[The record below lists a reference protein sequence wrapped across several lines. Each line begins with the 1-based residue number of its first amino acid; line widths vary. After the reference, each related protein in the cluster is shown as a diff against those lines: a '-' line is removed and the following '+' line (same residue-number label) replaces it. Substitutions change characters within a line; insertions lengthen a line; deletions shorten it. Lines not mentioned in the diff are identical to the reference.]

1 MITVSDLLLH
11 PLFSEFELVSDNTG
25 LSNVISGTGIFEWET
40 PEIIN
45 ETFDPGEFVIT
56 TLANMQDHP
65 EASIAGINA
74 LIEKDVAAIAVKKIH
89 TNMLD
94 ADIIEYANSHHI
106 AIFTFSG
113 TFFDDII
120 FTIKS
125 LLATG
130 DLNGLLR
137 DKVKA
142 LLNEADPEIQQM
154 MIKQL
159 NPSFADNC
167 ICCCC
172 IPKAKKS
179 AAALEKFWLSHIK
192 YYKEQPSVRV
202 IRCNNCILVIYTSS
216 NTVTDLNS
224 GLSGFLSE
232 ISLSP
237 ESFRSG
243 ISETLPIKNLAALIE
258 ESVQAAYSSVI
269 CNEDKTAFS
278 EIGIM
283 QIIIPNMHTRWVSN
297 FYKTINK
304 KLTVYDKNHNT
315 NLHETLI
322 TYIYSE
328 GDVKLTAKQ
337 LYQHGN
343 TIRYRLEKIKTVLG
357 LSDSS
362 DIYIQLF
369 AYAKLHKLYSIF
381 DGENLI

>member
-11 PLFSEFELVSDNTG
+11 PLFSEFELVSDDTG
-25 LSNVISGTGIFEWET
+25 LSNVVSGTGIFEWET

-56 TLANMQDHP
+56 ALANMQEHP

-74 LIEKDVAAIAVKKIH
+74 LIEKGVAAIAVKKIH

-106 AIFTFSG
+106 AVFTFSG

-120 FTIKS
+120 FTVKS

-130 DLNGLLR
+130 DLNELLR

-142 LLNEADPEIQQM
+142 LLAENDPEIQQQ
-154 MIKQL
+154 MIRQL

-172 IPKAKKS
+172 IPKTKKS
-179 AAALEKFWLSHIK
+179 AAALEKFWLPHTK
-192 YYKEQPSVRV
+192 YYKEQPPVRV

-216 NTVTDLNS
+216 KS
-224 GLSGFLSE
+224 GDDLSGALSDFLSE
-232 ISLSP
+232 ISLAP
-237 ESFRSG
+237 ESFRAG
-243 ISETLPIKNLAALIE
+243 LSETLPVKNLPTLIE

-269 CNEDKTAFS
+269 CNEDITTFA

-283 QIIIPNMHTRWVSN
+283 QIIIPNMHTKWVSN
-297 FYKTINK
+297 FYHTINK
-304 KLTVYDKNHNT
+304 KLTAYDKTHNA

-357 LSDSS
+357 LSDSA

>member
-11 PLFSEFELVSDNTG
+11 PLFSEFELVSDDTG
-25 LSNVISGTGIFEWET
+25 LSNVVSGTGIFEWET

-56 TLANMQDHP
+56 ALANMQEHP

-74 LIEKDVAAIAVKKIH
+74 LIEKGVAAIAVKKIH

-94 ADIIEYANSHHI
+94 KDIIEYANSHHI
-106 AIFTFSG
+106 AVFTFSG

-120 FTIKS
+120 FTVKS

-130 DLNGLLR
+130 DLNELLR

-142 LLNEADPEIQQM
+142 LLAENDPEIQQQ
-154 MIKQL
+154 MIRQL

-172 IPKAKKS
+172 IPKTKKS
-179 AAALEKFWLSHIK
+179 AAALEKFWLPHTK
-192 YYKEQPSVRV
+192 YYKEQPPVRV

-216 NTVTDLNS
+216 KS
-224 GLSGFLSE
+224 GDDLSGALSDFLSE
-232 ISLSP
+232 ISLAP
-237 ESFRSG
+237 ESFRAG
-243 ISETLPIKNLAALIE
+243 LSETLPVKNLPTLIE

-269 CNEDKTAFS
+269 CNEDITTFA

-283 QIIIPNMHTRWVSN
+283 QIIIPNMHTKWVSN
-297 FYKTINK
+297 FYHTINK
-304 KLTVYDKNHNT
+304 KLTAYDKTHNA

-357 LSDSS
+357 LSDSA

>member
-11 PLFSEFELVSDNTG
+11 PLFSEFELVSDDTG
-25 LSNVISGTGIFEWET
+25 LSNVVSGTGIFEWET

-56 TLANMQDHP
+56 ALANMQEHP

-74 LIEKDVAAIAVKKIH
+74 LIEKGVAAIAVKKIH

-106 AIFTFSG
+106 AVFTFSG

-120 FTIKS
+120 FTVKS

-130 DLNGLLR
+130 DLNELFR

-142 LLNEADPEIQQM
+142 LLAENDPEIQQQ
-154 MIKQL
+154 MIRQL

-172 IPKAKKS
+172 IPKTKKS
-179 AAALEKFWLSHIK
+179 AAALEKFWLPHTK
-192 YYKEQPSVRV
+192 YYKEQPPVRV

-216 NTVTDLNS
+216 KS
-224 GLSGFLSE
+224 GDDLSGALSDFLSE
-232 ISLSP
+232 ISLAP
-237 ESFRSG
+237 ESFRAG
-243 ISETLPIKNLAALIE
+243 LSETLPVKNLPTLIE

-269 CNEDKTAFS
+269 CNEDITTFA

-283 QIIIPNMHTRWVSN
+283 QIIIPNMHTKWVSN
-297 FYKTINK
+297 FYHTINK
-304 KLTVYDKNHNT
+304 KLTAYDKTHNA

-357 LSDSS
+357 LSDSA